1 MSSNLPVVAYAPPH
15 DTIDLGQVGHILQR
29 RLGTIVIFVVLAT
42 LAALLHVLFTIPQ
55 FTAHGALYLGD
66 AQTAD
71 GGAPADSSSNLNFLS
86 DYSNQS
92 DVETQIELITAG
104 ALVQHAVLETGLNAQ
119 ITKAGAPPL
128 TFWRWKF
135 YDHGQTS
142 AFEPGPNTLQALFAT
157 TPGKYR
163 IVVGANNTY
172 DLYTR
177 PEWFDKP
184 RLVLQGEL
192 GKPAAGHGAQM
203 LIEPAGPGFAAKP
216 GMSYDL
222 TVTSP
227 AALAGY
233 LLGGALTVSAGGSV
247 TQPTK
252 IAFLQFRWGDPYQA
266 QAFVNQVMQ
275 DYIATQLSWNT
286 QSAST
291 TESFVSSRLADVSAE
306 LQTADQNLAAYQ
318 SQTGIVDVPQNA
330 QAVINQLAAYQ
341 TQRTNLQ
348 LQREALEQLNG
359 ELRQSKAAMNPYLIS
374 QTNDTVLSALT
385 SSLSDAEV
393 KLTQLRV
400 QFTGNAQEVQVQ
412 EAQIG
417 ELEQSIRTI
426 AANDLA
432 AANENMAN
440 LDSMIATFQNRIK
453 AMPAESLKVISLQR
467 STDVLGQLYVLLMEK
482 EEQAQVSKA
491 ATIINTRVVTP
502 ADTPLIATSP
512 KAAIT
517 VLFGAFAGLVVG
529 VGLVFAQ
536 RAFSGRFESEE
547 QIRSAI
553 QLPVYG
559 AVPRQTKAEIASSIF
574 GPNTRTPFSESFRL
588 LRRSIYRNTPPGKAM
603 VILIISPSKEDGKT
617 TVAANLAKILADDGK
632 NVVLVDGDLHLSR
645 LQGLL
650 KIGATPGLTDW
661 LVTGERPPMSEWPNE
676 LFKVLPAG
684 TASFSRRERL
694 NEGTLAGIFQSLS
707 AEFEYIVI
715 DSPPLPTVSDGMTLG
730 IFADL
735 ILSVVSVSHTP
746 RRTLNIH
753 NELIDTLDRPHG
765 IVINEVE
772 AQYYGGNDA
781 YFLGETMRRGKFA
794 GWFRRAG

>member
-1 MSSNLPVVAYAPPH
+1 LSSNLPVVTYATSH

-29 RLGTIVIFVVLAT
+29 RLRTILAFVVIAT
-42 LAALLHVLFTIPQ
+42 LAALLHVLFAVPQ
-55 FTAHGALYLGD
+55 FTAKGALYLGD
-66 AQTAD
+66 AQSAD
-71 GGAPADSSSNLNFLS
+71 GGGQADANSNLNFLT

-119 ITKAGAPPL
+119 ISKAGTPPL

-135 YDHGQTS
+135 FDHGQTA
-142 AFEPGPNTLQALFAT
+142 AFEPGPSTLQALFAT

-163 IVVGANNTY
+163 IVVGANNSY
-172 DLYTR
+172 ALYTR
-177 PEWFDKP
+177 PKFFDKP
-184 RLVLQGEL
+184 HLVLQGEL
-192 GKPAAGHGAQM
+192 GKPAAGNGAQM
-203 LIEPAGPGFAAKP
+203 LIEPAGADFHVRPGTA
-216 GMSYDL
+216 YDL
-222 TVTSP
+222 NVTSP
-227 AALAGY
+227 AALADA
-233 LLGGALTVSAGGSV
+233 LLGGALTVNAGGSV

-252 IAFLQFRWGDPYQA
+252 LAFLSFRWGDPYQA
-266 QAFVNQVMQ
+266 QAFVNQMMQ

-291 TESFVSSRLADVSAE
+291 TEAFVSSRLADVSAS
-306 LQTADQNLAAYQ
+306 LQQADENLAAYQ

-330 QAVINQLAAYQ
+330 QADINQLAAYQ

-348 LQREALEQLNG
+348 LQLEALDQLNS
-359 ELRQSKAAMNPYLIS
+359 ELHQSPGPINPYLIS
-374 QTNDTVLSALT
+374 QTNDSVLAALT
-385 SSLSDAEV
+385 GSLSDAEV
-393 KLTQLRV
+393 KLTQLQV
-400 QFTGNAQEVQVQ
+400 QFTQNSQEVQVQ
-412 EAQIG
+412 EAQIA
-417 ELEQSIRTI
+417 EMESSIRTI
-426 AANDLA
+426 VANDVA
-432 AANENMAN
+432 AANQNMAN
-440 LDSMIATFQNRIK
+440 LDRIIAQFQTRIK
-453 AMPAESLKVISLQR
+453 AIPAESLKVISLQR

-502 ADTPLIATSP
+502 ADTPLGVTSP

-517 VLFGAFAGLVVG
+517 VVFGALAGLVMGVG
-529 VGLVFAQ
+529 VVFAQ

-547 QIRSAI
+547 QIRSAV
-553 QLPVYG
+553 QLPVFA
-559 AVPRQTKAEIASSIF
+559 AVPRQSKAEIANSIF

-603 VILIISPSKEDGKT
+603 VILIISPTKEDGKT

-632 NVVLVDGDLHLSR
+632 RVVLVDGDLHLSR
-645 LQGLL
+645 LQGML
-650 KIGATPGLTDW
+650 KIGSTRGLTDW
-661 LVTGERPPMSEWPNE
+661 LVTNERPPMAEWPNE
-676 LFKVLPAG
+676 SFKLLPAG
-684 TASFSRRERL
+684 TAAFSRKEQL
-694 NEGTLAGIFQSLS
+694 NEATLASVFQSLS
-707 AEFEYIVI
+707 EEFDYIVI

-735 ILSVVSVSHTP
+735 ILSVISVSHTP
-746 RRTLNIH
+746 RRTLNVH

-794 GWFRRAG
+794 GWFRRA